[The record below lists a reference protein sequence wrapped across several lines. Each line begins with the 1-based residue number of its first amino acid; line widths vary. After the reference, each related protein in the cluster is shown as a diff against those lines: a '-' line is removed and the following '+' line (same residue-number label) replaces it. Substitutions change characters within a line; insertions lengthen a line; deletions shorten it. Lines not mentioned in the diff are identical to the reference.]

1 MAKERR
7 KKKEKPQLTE
17 PTFMQQLSFLPQVVM
32 QRFLGQIGAAL
43 VIVLLTIFLLFYFR
57 TWQFCIGFLI
67 ALYIA
72 YLAMDVVWSYNKGAI
87 ECRRMVCIKAQHL
100 IRKNRVF
107 VIMRDEGST
116 ESTKNKTMLFYIA
129 TSKKNAALI
138 TPQTVMDIYY
148 RPDNPLEVTAWE
160 IVGNNGIT

>member
-17 PTFMQQLSFLPQVVM
+17 PTFMQQLSLVPQVVM

-72 YLAMDVVWSYNKGAI
+72 YLAMDVVWS
-87 ECRRMVCIKAQHL
+87 
-100 IRKNRVF
+100 
-107 VIMRDEGST
+107 
-116 ESTKNKTMLFYIA
+116 
-129 TSKKNAALI
+129 
-138 TPQTVMDIYY
+138 
-148 RPDNPLEVTAWE
+148 
-160 IVGNNGIT
+160 